1 MQLAELLE
9 AMMIV
14 SFGISWPLSII
25 RSYRSRSTKGK
36 SVLFSFF
43 ILFGYICGI
52 SSKLMTHNHN
62 LAFYFYILNITMVP
76 LIFASISEISGW
88 KSKSRNQLSEK
99 APPKRAVVRE
109 GLSRLLFGRKIE
121 AVAKAFQIG
130 SRAPRV
136 FCDGITEVVGIRPGS
151 ACIYT
156 VYVSI
161 DLLVCRIEKERD
173 VDGGRVRHL
182 CFL

>member
-36 SVLFSFF
+36 SILFSFF

-62 LAFYFYILNITMVP
+62 LAFYFYILNITMVTIDIC
-76 LIFASISEISGW
+76 LYF
-88 KSKSRNQLSEK
+88 RNRKLEK
-99 APPKRAVVRE
+99 
-109 GLSRLLFGRKIE
+109 
-121 AVAKAFQIG
+121 Q
-130 SRAPRV
+130 
-136 FCDGITEVVGIRPGS
+136 
-151 ACIYT
+151 T
-156 VYVSI
+156 V
-161 DLLVCRIEKERD
+161 
-173 VDGGRVRHL
+173 
-182 CFL
+182 